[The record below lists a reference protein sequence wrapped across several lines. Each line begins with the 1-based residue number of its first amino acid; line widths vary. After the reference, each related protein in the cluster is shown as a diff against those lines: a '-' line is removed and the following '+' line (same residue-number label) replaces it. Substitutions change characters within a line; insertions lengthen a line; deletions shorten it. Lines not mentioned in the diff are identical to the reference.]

1 MLRKLSL
8 FVVSAVLLAA
18 CQTQPQNPSQNP
30 PPKPE
35 VKPTGMQT
43 CKFRPEVCTMQY
55 EPVCGFDQAGRQL
68 QTYGNACSACVNT
81 EVHSFTPGEC
91 NGSAS
96 Q

>member
-1 MLRKLSL
+1 MLSKLSL

-18 CQTQPQNPSQNP
+18 CQTQAHKPSQT
-30 PPKPE
+30 KP
-35 VKPTGMQT
+35 VAKPTGMQI
-43 CKFRPEVCTMQY
+43 CKFRPEACTMQY
-55 EPVCGFDQAGRQL
+55 DPVCGYDSAGRPL
-68 QTYGNACSACVNT
+68 QTYGNACSACVST